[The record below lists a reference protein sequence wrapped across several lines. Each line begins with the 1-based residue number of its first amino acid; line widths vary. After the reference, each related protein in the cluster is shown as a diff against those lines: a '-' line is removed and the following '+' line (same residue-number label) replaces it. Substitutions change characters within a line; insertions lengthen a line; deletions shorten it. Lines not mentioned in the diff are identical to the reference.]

1 MGRSPSHQRHAFAV
15 WDVARVAFPF
25 ADSPIHRNRPALVIS
40 TPDVHERFGVLWVL
54 MITSAERTRWPGDIT
69 ISDLAEAGLPVPCV
83 VRTEK
88 IATIDTRFAELA
100 GRLSEQDR
108 ADVVRSLRRLL
119 DSVLVV
125 S

>member
-1 MGRSPSHQRHAFAV
+1 MGRQASHLRRVFAV

-54 MITSAERTRWPGDIT
+54 MITSAERTRWPGDVT

-88 IATIDTRFAELA
+88 IATIDTRFAEPA

-108 ADVVRSLRRLL
+108 PDVVWSLRRLL
-119 DSVLVV
+119 DSVLVM

>member
-1 MGRSPSHQRHAFAV
+1 
-15 WDVARVAFPF
+15 
-25 ADSPIHRNRPALVIS
+25 VIS

-54 MITSAERTRWPGDIT
+54 MITSAERTRSPGDIT